1 VGIDI
6 SGIEQPYAVDRDQWL
21 VEIAHTEYT
30 IPELEAGLWI
40 QRLAPHL

>member
-1 VGIDI
+1 VGNDI
-6 SGIEQPYAVDRDQWL
+6 SCIEQPYAVDREKWL

-40 QRLAPHL
+40 QRLEPYL